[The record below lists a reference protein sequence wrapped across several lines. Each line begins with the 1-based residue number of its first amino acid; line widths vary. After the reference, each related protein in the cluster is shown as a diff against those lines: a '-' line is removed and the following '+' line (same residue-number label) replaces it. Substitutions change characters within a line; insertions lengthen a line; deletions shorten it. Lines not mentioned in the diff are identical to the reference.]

1 MASTAGRPHL
11 HSVEDE
17 RAHYFEQW
25 AQELE
30 RGRWPGWIMDGDLV
44 LRYASTEGKSFM
56 STSLGREVNDAD
68 AGVGQNI
75 FDALT
80 NDAWRSTISPESLA
94 TLMPR
99 MMGYLKDEF
108 ADTQR
113 DPSSFVPEAFMP
125 FYEAATDVDSYGVL
139 SDRFDYTVPDL
150 PSLAV
155 EFLLFGIRGREGDLL
170 GVVCVSQMGVRPTL
184 VSLLSRGDERMFE
197 RMADLQEPKRCQ
209 GAILFA
215 DLQGSSRLSRMLP
228 TSTYFTF
235 IRSLAM
241 AADAAIASNG
251 GVVGRHAGDG
261 VSGFFLLSDG
271 DSASEVAASAVR
283 AARDIHE
290 QVFAKL
296 EAAGGEAGI
305 EADRFG
311 MNIGLH
317 WGASLY
323 MGQLVPGGRLDVTAL
338 GDSVNECAR
347 IEEAAQGGS
356 FLASKQLIE
365 QLSEA
370 EATKLGIDLDR
381 LLYKPI
387 SEMDNVSEKAIRD
400 AGLIPV
406 TKLA

>member
-1 MASTAGRPHL
+1 MTSTAGRPHL

-17 RAHYFEQW
+17 RAHYFDQW
-25 AQELE
+25 AKELE

-44 LRYASTEGKSFM
+44 LRYASSEGKAFM
-56 STSLGREVNDAD
+56 STSVGREIDDAA

-80 NDAWRSTISPESLA
+80 NEAWTSTISPESLA

-108 ADTQR
+108 AEEENPR
-113 DPSSFVPEAFMP
+113 RFVPEPFMP
-125 FYEAATDVDSYGVL
+125 FYEASTDVDSYGVL

-150 PSLAV
+150 PPLPV
-155 EFLLFGIRGREGDLL
+155 EFLLFGIRGREGELL
-170 GVVCVSQMGVRPTL
+170 GVICVSQMGVRPTL

-209 GAILFA
+209 GAILFS

-241 AADAAIASNG
+241 TADAAIASNG

-261 VSGFFLLSDG
+261 VSGFFLSPG
-271 DSASEVAASAVR
+271 GESASEVAASAVR
-283 AARDIHE
+283 AAREIHD
-290 QVFAKL
+290 QVDTAL
-296 EAAGGEAGI
+296 DSVLGEAGI
-305 EADRFG
+305 EPDEFG

-347 IEEAAQGGS
+347 IEEAAQGGC

-365 QLSEA
+365 QLSSDDA
-370 EATKLGIDLDR
+370 ASLGIELDH

-406 TKLA
+406 TRLA

>member
-1 MASTAGRPHL
+1 MGSTAGRPYL
-11 HSVEDE
+11 HSVGDE

-56 STSLGREVNDAD
+56 STSLGREVDDAD

-80 NDAWRSTISPESLA
+80 NEAWTSTISPESLA

-99 MMGYLKDEF
+99 IMGYLRDEF
-108 ADTQR
+108 ADTPK
-113 DPSSFVPEAFMP
+113 DPSSFVPEPFMP
-125 FYEAATDVDSYGVL
+125 FFEAATEVDSYGVL

-150 PSLAV
+150 PPLAV
-155 EFLLFGIRGREGDLL
+155 EFLLFGIRGREGELL
-170 GVVCVSQMGVRPTL
+170 GVICVSQMGVRPTL

-197 RMADLQEPKRCQ
+197 RMADLQEPKRSQ

-215 DLQGSSRLSRMLP
+215 DLEGSSRLSRMLP
-228 TSTYFTF
+228 TSTYFSF
-235 IRSLAM
+235 IRSLAT
-241 AADAAIASNG
+241 AADAAIAANG

-261 VSGFFLLSDG
+261 VSGFFLLSER
-271 DSASEVAASAVR
+271 DSASEVAASAAR
-283 AARDIHE
+283 AARQIHDHARDAIA
-290 QVFAKL
+290 QTVS
-296 EAAGGEAGI
+296 EAGI
-305 EADRFG
+305 ESDHLG

-347 IEEAAQGGS
+347 IEEAAQGGC

-370 EATKLGIDLDR
+370 DASKVGIDLNH

-406 TKLA
+406 TRLA

>member
-1 MASTAGRPHL
+1 VTSAAGRKHL
-11 HSVEDE
+11 SAVTDE
-17 RAHYFEQW
+17 GSNYIDQW
-25 AQELE
+25 ANELE
-30 RGRWPGWIMDGDLV
+30 RGRWPAWIMDGDLV
-44 LRYASTEGKSFM
+44 LRYASTEGKAFM
-56 STSLGREVNDAD
+56 SASVGSEVDDAA
-68 AGVGQNI
+68 AGVGLNI
-75 FDALT
+75 FDALV

-94 TLMPR
+94 GLLPR
-99 MMGYLKDEF
+99 VMGYLKDEF
-108 ADTQR
+108 RNTTD
-113 DPSSFVPEAFMP
+113 DPASFVPEQFMP
-125 FYEAATDVDSYGVL
+125 FYEAATDVDSFGML

-150 PSLAV
+150 PELPV
-155 EFLLFGIRGREGDLL
+155 EFLLFGIRGRDGELL

-228 TSTYFTF
+228 TSTYFSF
-235 IRSLAM
+235 IRSLAT

-261 VSGFFLLSDG
+261 VSGFFLLAEG
-271 DSASEVAASAVR
+271 EASTVAASAIR
-283 AARDIHE
+283 AAREIHGYARSAIDSVVE
-290 QVFAKL
+290 
-296 EAAGGEAGI
+296 EAGV
-305 EADRFG
+305 EPDHYG

-317 WGASLY
+317 WGTSLY

-347 IEEAAQGGS
+347 IEEAARGGCL
-356 FLASKQLIE
+356 LASKQITE
-365 QLSEA
+365 QLSA
-370 EATKLGIDLDR
+370 ADAASVGVDLDA
-381 LLYKPI
+381 LLYKPVG
-387 SEMDNVSEKAIRD
+387 EMDGVSAKAIQD

>member
-1 MASTAGRPHL
+1 
-11 HSVEDE
+11 
-17 RAHYFEQW
+17 
-25 AQELE
+25 
-30 RGRWPGWIMDGDLV
+30 MDGDLV

-56 STSLGREVNDAD
+56 SSSLGREVDDAA
-68 AGVGQNI
+68 AGVGLNI
-75 FDALT
+75 FEALM
-80 NDAWRSTISPESLA
+80 NEAWSSTISPESLA
-94 TLMPR
+94 RLMPR
-99 MMGYLKDEF
+99 MMGYLTDEF
-108 ADTQR
+108 SGTQD
-113 DPSSFVPEAFMP
+113 DPARFVPEGFMP
-125 FYEAATDVDSYGVL
+125 FLEAASDVESYGMI

-150 PSLAV
+150 PSLPV
-155 EFLLFGIRGREGDLL
+155 EFLLFGIRGREGELL

-197 RMADLQEPKRCQ
+197 RMANLQEPKRCQ
-209 GAILFA
+209 GAIMFA

-228 TSTYFTF
+228 TSTYFSF

-261 VSGFFLLSDG
+261 VSGFFLLSEG

-283 AARDIHE
+283 AARKIHE
-290 QVFAKL
+290 Q
-296 EAAGGEAGI
+296 AGATLDEVLGEAGI
-305 EADRFG
+305 EPDQFG

-347 IEEAAQGGS
+347 IEEAAQGGC
-356 FLASKQLIE
+356 FMASKQLIE
-365 QLSEA
+365 QLSYEDAA
-370 EATKLGIDLDR
+370 EVGIELDH

-387 SEMDNVSEKAIRD
+387 AEMDNVSEKAIRD

-406 TKLA
+406 TRLA